1 MNSSALTRIGLYELV
16 PLGRYVNVM
25 ELFALLAAVHNASRV
40 WCAATHNRNH
50 CLDLIRVHTVGEPF
64 QVGWPVG
71 TEDFTDGWQAWA
83 NDLIVAH
90 DFLFM
95 IKLIMVIAASSPT
108 VVMWR

>member
-1 MNSSALTRIGLYELV
+1 MG
-16 PLGRYVNVM
+16 
-25 ELFALLAAVHNASRV
+25 LFALLAAVHNASRV

-50 CLDLIRVHTVGEPF
+50 CLDLIGVHTVSELF
-64 QVGWPVG
+64 QVGRSVSA
-71 TEDFTDGWQAWA
+71 EDFTDGWQAWG

-108 VVMWR
+108 VVMWSG